1 MFNRETSIFV
11 AGHKGM
17 VGSSILRLLKKKNF
31 ENIFT
36 VSRSELDLTNKI
48 QVENWFSKKKPE
60 IVILAAAKVGG
71 ISLNSR
77 YPTQFLIENIE
88 IQNNIII
95 NSWKNKTKRLLFLG
109 SSCIYPKYA
118 NQPIKE
124 EELLSG
130 YLEPTNES
138 YALAKIVGIRLC
150 NALRDQYNFDAISLM
165 PTNLY
170 GPGDNYHPEDGHV
183 LAALIRKF
191 CEAKDNDKKQVTCW
205 GTGNVYREFL
215 HVDDLSEA
223 CLYVLE
229 NWYPNNSDLTSL
241 KDGKKLTHLNV
252 GTGID
257 LTIKDLSEMIAKIVN
272 YEGFINWDKTKPD
285 GTPRK
290 NLDISRIKKIGWF
303 PKISL
308 EDGLIQSI
316 KEFRSMKYL

>member
-1 MFNRETSIFV
+1 MFSRESSIFV

-31 ENIFT
+31 NNILT
-36 VSRSELDLTNKI
+36 VSRSELDLKNKI
-48 QVENWFSKKKPE
+48 EVEKWFSKNKPE

-71 ISLNSR
+71 ISVNSR

-88 IQNNIII
+88 IQNNVII
-95 NSWKNKTKRLLFLG
+95 NAWKNKTKRLLFLG

-118 NQPIKE
+118 NQPIRE

-138 YALAKIVGIRLC
+138 YALAKIVGITLC
-150 NALRDQYNFDAISLM
+150 NALRDQYDFDAISLM

-170 GPGDNYHPEDGHV
+170 GPGDNYHPEDSHV

-191 CEAKDNDKKQVTCW
+191 CEAKDKNQKQVSCW
-205 GTGNVYREFL
+205 GSGNVYREFL

-223 CLYVLE
+223 CLHVLE
-229 NWYPNNSDLTSL
+229 NWYPKNSDFISL
-241 KDGKKLTHLNV
+241 NDGKKLTHLNV
-252 GTGID
+252 GTGFD

-272 YEGFINWDKTKPD
+272 YEGIINWDKTKPD

-290 NLDISRIKKIGWF
+290 NLDISRIKKIGWY
-303 PKISL
+303 PKIPL
-308 EDGLIQSI
+308 KEGLIQSI
-316 KEFRSMKYL
+316 REFRTIKGL

>member
-1 MFNRETSIFV
+1 MFNKESSIFV

-17 VGSSILRLLKKKNF
+17 VGSSLVRLFKKNNF
-31 ENIFT
+31 KNILT
-36 VSRSELDLTNKI
+36 VSRNEIDLTNKL
-48 QVENWFSKKKPE
+48 QVKDWFSKNKPN

-77 YPTQFLIENIE
+77 YPTEFLIDNIE

-150 NALRDQYNFDAISLM
+150 NSLREQYNFDAISLM

-170 GPGDNYHPEDGHV
+170 GPGDNYHIENGHV

-191 CEAKDNDKKQVTCW
+191 CEAKFHNRKEVICW
-205 GTGNVYREFL
+205 GTGNVFREFL
-215 HVDDLSEA
+215 HVDDLSDA
-223 CLYVLE
+223 CLHVLK
-229 NWYPNNSDLTSL
+229 NWDPNSEDAPSSSH
-241 KDGKKLTHLNV
+241 GGKLTHMNV
-252 GTGID
+252 GTGKD
-257 LTIKDLSEMIAKIVN
+257 LTIKELAEMIAKIVD
-272 YEGFINWDKTKPD
+272 YDGLIKWDETKPD

-290 NLDISRIKKIGWF
+290 NLDIKRIKSIGWS
-303 PKISL
+303 PKITL
-308 EDGLIQSI
+308 EEGLIQSI
-316 KEFRSMKYL
+316 QEFKRSENL

>member
-1 MFNRETSIFV
+1 MINKETSIFV

-31 ENIFT
+31 KNILT
-36 VSRSELDLTNKI
+36 VSRSELDLINKI
-48 QVENWFSKKKPE
+48 EVENWFSKKQPD

-71 ISLNSR
+71 ILSNSR
-77 YPTQFLIENIE
+77 YPTQFLLENIE

-138 YALAKIVGIRLC
+138 YALAKIVGMRLC
-150 NALRDQYNFDAISLM
+150 NSLREQYDFDAISLM

-170 GPGDNYHPEDGHV
+170 GPGDNYHPEDSHV

-191 CEAKDNDKKQVTCW
+191 CEAKDNNEKQVTCW
-205 GTGNVYREFL
+205 GSGNVFREFL

-223 CLYVLE
+223 CLHVLE
-229 NWYPNNSDLTSL
+229 NWHPKNSDLTSL
-241 KDGKKLTHLNV
+241 IDGKKLTHLNV

-257 LTIKDLSEMIAKIVN
+257 LTIKDLSEIIAKIVK
-272 YEGFINWDKTKPD
+272 YEGEIIWDKTKPD

-290 NLDISRIKKIGWF
+290 NLDISRIKKMGWI
-303 PKISL
+303 PKIPL
-308 EDGLIQSI
+308 EKGLIQSI
-316 KEFRSMKYL
+316 KEFRSNKSL